1 MRSSLVFAI
10 LMLSS
15 ASHAAAANVDNGG
28 DVFDTNC
35 AECHSLKPGK
45 VKKGPSLSGIFTRT
59 AGTVAGFK
67 YSNAMLNAKF
77 PWNDSQLDAYITA
90 PKTLVPGGIMKFDG
104 LSSAQ
109 ERADLIAFL
118 HAEK

>member
-1 MRSSLVFAI
+1 MRSSLIFA
-10 LMLSS
+10 LFLVSS
-15 ASHAAAANVDNGG
+15 AANSAAGNVDSGG

-59 AGTVAGFK
+59 AGTVTGFK
-67 YSNAMLNAKF
+67 YSDAMRNAKF
-77 PWNDSQLDAYITA
+77 LWNDQQLNAYITA
-90 PKTLVPGGIMKFDG
+90 PKKLIPGGIMKFDG

>member
-1 MRSSLVFAI
+1 MRPSLIFA
-10 LMLSS
+10 LFLVSA
-15 ASHAAAANVDNGG
+15 ASHCAAANVDSGG

-67 YSNAMLNAKF
+67 YSDAMLNAKF
-77 PWNDSQLDAYITA
+77 PWNDSQIDAYITA
-90 PKTLVPGGIMKFDG
+90 PKKLIPGGIMKFDG

-109 ERADLIAFL
+109 ERTDLIAFL
-118 HAEK
+118 HAEQ